1 MNFFLDD
8 LCPEK
13 SQGRTCPSLTSLL
26 SLLGRVPALLWATD
40 CQGRFTS
47 LTGAGLDLA
56 GVAAQDFTG
65 QPIESL
71 FSPAQCDGR
80 VRGAHVAALA
90 GEACSFDTEIN
101 GRDLRAHLEPLRDQ
115 DGAITGVIGVALDLT
130 DRMVAERA
138 LRLSEHSYRS
148 LIEEAPYAICRCTVG
163 GQLLQVNRAM
173 LEMLGYDA
181 ASEAELL
188 LRDLPLVFAG
198 GTFQQFRTELLAGGS
213 VHGVEASWLL
223 RDGSEIHVIV
233 SGRAIRDH
241 SGELSHLDVL
251 AEDVTVKKRLEQQL
265 IQAQK
270 MQAVGQ
276 LAGGV
281 AHDFNNLLTVI
292 GGHVRNDDVQGERS
306 GVAAAAGRSQAGS
319 HSCSLAHASVAGVQ
333 PPAGA
338 AKPGGQPQP
347 GNAAADDY
355 AEAAY

>member
-1 MNFFLDD
+1 MRA
-8 LCPEK
+8 K
-13 SQGRTCPSLTSLL
+13 
-26 SLLGRVPALLWATD
+26 
-40 CQGRFTS
+40 
-47 LTGAGLDLA
+47 
-56 GVAAQDFTG
+56 
-65 QPIESL
+65 PIESL
-71 FSPAQCDGR
+71 FSRADCDDR
-80 VRGAHVAALA
+80 VRKAHGAALA

-101 GRDLRAHLEPLRDQ
+101 GRDLQAHLEPLRDQ

-292 GGHVRNDDVQGERS
+292 GGHVEMMMFKVNDPELQQRLGE
-306 GVAAAAGRSQAGS
+306 VKQAAD
-319 HSCSLAHASVAGVQ
+319 SCSLAHASVAGVQ

-355 AEAAY
+355 AEAAH